1 MEEEHVLQELAER
14 IEHHLTKLASFTAT
28 ECGVTR
34 LPFTAEGK
42 DAVDY
47 LASAMQDAGLSVQ
60 VDDTGAVHGLRSS
73 PANQRIVIG
82 SPYDT
87 VREGGAFY
95 GIAGVI
101 CGIELARLIRGENLS
116 CGLEVVGFNDEEG
129 VRFGDGFLSSK
140 ALLGEIGL
148 EAMKARRDADGISIY
163 EAARRAGYDPEQ
175 IEEER
180 WTIENLRAFFEIHI
194 EQGRVLEA
202 LGKKLGI
209 VTGIV
214 GMRRYAIRLEGQPD
228 HAGTTPMDMRRDALQ
243 VAAYAVLAAV
253 KAAERWPG
261 AVATVGSLIVAP
273 NAVNTV
279 PGSVV
284 LSLDLRSMK
293 PEELAAMASEI
304 FAVMNERA
312 KDAGVT
318 VDITEKLRSEP
329 GEMDARLCKL
339 LTECAAKREIEPHAM
354 ISGAGHDALP
364 ISFHVP
370 TAMLFVP
377 SRDGRS
383 HCPEEWSSA
392 KDLARAVLVL
402 KDAVMA
408 LQASIQA

>member
-1 MEEEHVLQELAER
+1 MRCDA
-14 IEHHLTKLASFTAT
+14 TA
-28 ECGVTR
+28 
-34 LPFTAEGK
+34 LYAEGK

-82 SPYDT
+82 SHYDT
-87 VREGGAFY
+87 VREGGAFD

-273 NAVNTV
+273 M
-279 PGSVV
+279 PSI
-284 LSLDLRSMK
+284 
-293 PEELAAMASEI
+293 PYPAA
-304 FAVMNERA
+304 
-312 KDAGVT
+312 
-318 VDITEKLRSEP
+318 
-329 GEMDARLCKL
+329 
-339 LTECAAKREIEPHAM
+339 
-354 ISGAGHDALP
+354 
-364 ISFHVP
+364 
-370 TAMLFVP
+370 
-377 SRDGRS
+377 
-383 HCPEEWSSA
+383 
-392 KDLARAVLVL
+392 
-402 KDAVMA
+402 
-408 LQASIQA
+408 